1 MKAKLFALLA
11 LFSCLSQAIAE
22 LTYRQALDLWD
33 SLHESGA
40 TTASFPEWC
49 RQMNE
54 LSGTNIYSAGLRDGL
69 WIRFYTRSEQ
79 IFGDATVFVMIGALV
94 GIIFLSRRYLRAPLQ
109 QLLATPTSDRGNTP
123 LPETS
128 TLNRQPETSTPT
140 VTPRAFFLCVV
151 MALPAVLAAKVVTH
165 GLFDPFIA
173 GFYGGSNRP
182 ADETYLFLTQFV
194 SCALG
199 GFVFVWVGALCTQKM
214 RSFSVWFFATFAVLA
229 ALGLGDMNG
238 IMGLVGQIVGAFGAA
253 FLFWKR

>member
-1 MKAKLFALLA
+1 MKTKIFALLA
-11 LFSCLSQAIAE
+11 LFSCLSRAIAE
-22 LTYRQALDLWD
+22 LTYRQTLELWD
-33 SLHESGA
+33 SLREAGV
-40 TTASFPEWC
+40 TTKSLPEWC
-49 RQMNE
+49 REMNA
-54 LSGTNIYSAGLRDGL
+54 LTGSNSYSAGFRDGL
-69 WIRFYTRSEQ
+69 WIRFYTRGEQ
-79 IFGDATVFVMIGALV
+79 IFGDATPLVMIAALV
-94 GIIFLSRRYLRAPLQ
+94 GIFFLSRRYLRAPLQ
-109 QLLATPTSDRGNTP
+109 QLLATPAINRGNTP
-123 LPETS
+123 PAEASNQSTAQTS
-128 TLNRQPETSTPT
+128 MPTITPG
-140 VTPRAFFLCVV
+140 AFFLCVV

-173 GFYGGSNRP
+173 GFYGGSNTP

-238 IMGLVGQIVGAFGAA
+238 IMGLVGQIIGAFGAA

>member
-1 MKAKLFALLA
+1 MKTKIFALLA

-22 LTYRQALDLWD
+22 LTYRQTLELWD
-33 SLHESGA
+33 SLREAGV
-40 TTASFPEWC
+40 TTKSLPEWC
-49 RQMNE
+49 REMQALTGSN
-54 LSGTNIYSAGLRDGL
+54 SYSAGLRDGP

-79 IFGDATVFVMIGALV
+79 IFGDATPFVMIGALV
-94 GIIFLSRRYLRAPLQ
+94 GIVFLSRRYLRASLQ
-109 QLLATPTSDRGNTP
+109 QLLATPAIDRGNAP
-123 LPETS
+123 PAEAS
-128 TLNRQPETSTPT
+128 TQSTARTSTPT
-140 VTPRAFFLCVV
+140 ITPGAFFLCVV

-173 GFYGGSNRP
+173 GFYGGSNKP

-229 ALGLGDMNG
+229 ALGLGDING
-238 IMGLVGQIVGAFGAA
+238 IMGLVGQILGAFGAA
-253 FLFWKR
+253 FLFWKK